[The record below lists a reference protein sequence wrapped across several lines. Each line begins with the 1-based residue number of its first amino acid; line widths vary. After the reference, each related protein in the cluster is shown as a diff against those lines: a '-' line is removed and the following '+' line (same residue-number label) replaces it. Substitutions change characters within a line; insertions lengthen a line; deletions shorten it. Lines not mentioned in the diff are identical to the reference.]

1 MSLNLLTDSQQA
13 QPNYLNHGCAHI
25 NKAKK
30 GFLCTKYKYNEQDCF
45 PWDKRLCDSM
55 ISRGLCF
62 DWVCRIYFVF
72 TGMRKIEIMTIRHQK
87 KKELMRMKEY

>member
-62 DWVCRIYFVF
+62 DWVCQVVF
-72 TGMRKIEIMTIRHQK
+72 ILNFNFTNNFYATIILQQLNSK
-87 KKELMRMKEY
+87 CNN